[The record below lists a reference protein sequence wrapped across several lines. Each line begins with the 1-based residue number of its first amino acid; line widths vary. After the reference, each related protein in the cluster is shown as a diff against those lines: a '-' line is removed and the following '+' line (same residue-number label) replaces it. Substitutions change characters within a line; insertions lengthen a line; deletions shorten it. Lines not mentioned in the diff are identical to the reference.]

1 MVLQVS
7 LADNAADGTF
17 LGSSPGLA
25 PLEKSARKPSIVEG
39 WFAAR
44 QQLYARAQ
52 RIIQFFGRCTLSD
65 DRFKNGMAI
74 RKSVLGAEHVDR
86 ADANKTEFDSE
97 YQRYITENAWGTIW
111 SRPGLDKK
119 TRHML
124 TIAMLAALGKHDEL
138 AMHIRATRNTGVTP
152 EELREILLH
161 VSVYAGVPAANSAF
175 TIAKRIYKEIEEEKK

>member
-1 MVLQVS
+1 M
-7 LADNAADGTF
+7 
-17 LGSSPGLA
+17 
-25 PLEKSARKPSIVEG
+25 
-39 WFAAR
+39 
-44 QQLYARAQ
+44 
-52 RIIQFFGRCTLSD
+52 SD
-65 DRFKNGMAI
+65 DRFEKGMAL

-86 ADANKTEFDSE
+86 TEAQKTDFDAD

-111 SRPGLDKK
+111 ARPGLDKK

-152 EELREILLH
+152 EELREVLLH

-175 TIAKRIYKEIEEEKK
+175 AIAKRVYKEIEEGTK